1 MERLFVLIHI
11 VWIDTGRDFLFQ
23 SNYFILTKRE
33 QDVFQLLLAGLS
45 TKEVTA
51 TLDIRE
57 KTMRNHISNA
67 IQKLGVSGRKAALEE
82 LVRLGEIQ

>member
-1 MERLFVLIHI
+1 M
-11 VWIDTGRDFLFQ
+11 FQ

-45 TKEVTA
+45 TKEVAA

-57 KTMRNHISNA
+57 KTVRNHISNA

>member
-1 MERLFVLIHI
+1 MARLFVFIHI

-45 TKEVTA
+45 TKQVAA
-51 TLDIRE
+51 TLDIRQ
-57 KTMRNHISNA
+57 KTVRNQISNA

>member
-1 MERLFVLIHI
+1 M
-11 VWIDTGRDFLFQ
+11 FQ

-33 QDVFQLLLAGLS
+33 QDVFQLLLAGHS
-45 TKEVTA
+45 TKEVAA

-57 KTMRNHISNA
+57 KTVRNHISNA

>member
-1 MERLFVLIHI
+1 MARLFVLIHI

-23 SNYFILTKRE
+23 SNYFILMKRE

-45 TKEVTA
+45 TKEVAA

-57 KTMRNHISNA
+57 KTMRNHISNV
-67 IQKLGVSGRKAALEE
+67 IQKLGVSG
-82 LVRLGEIQ
+82 GESST

>member
-45 TKEVTA
+45 TKEVAA

-67 IQKLGVSGRKAALEE
+67 IQKLGVSGGKSST
-82 LVRLGEIQ
+82 

>member
-1 MERLFVLIHI
+1 M
-11 VWIDTGRDFLFQ
+11 FQ

-33 QDVFQLLLAGLS
+33 KDVFQLLLAGLS
-45 TKEVTA
+45 TKEGAA

-57 KTMRNHISNA
+57 KTVRNHNSNE
-67 IQKLGVSGRKAALEE
+67 IQKLGVSVRKAALEE